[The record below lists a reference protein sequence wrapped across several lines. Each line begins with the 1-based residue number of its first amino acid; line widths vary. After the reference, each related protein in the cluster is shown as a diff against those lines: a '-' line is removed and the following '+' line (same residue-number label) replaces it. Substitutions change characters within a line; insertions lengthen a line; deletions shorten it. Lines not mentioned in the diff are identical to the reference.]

1 MQKFRIAEWFYL
13 HFYCP
18 NSSVTYDKH
27 ISQIDFSFLSQ
38 EQRKFFPKNFALYQ
52 KLETLTDRQSL
63 LLGIFVLLEM
73 LKISKLNPHLLS
85 HKLLVSFRLKDWQED
100 DTKTIKLYRQFPNA
114 WVRDRISEC
123 DVKLMILDIPPKNF
137 YKNPSNSLEGYVKIK
152 PLEFPSDFKDYLT
165 QEQIQSIQ
173 VFQTLCFADIQT
185 QKDRKEA
192 DKILEGKISLEESKI
207 WAEANLDFW
216 IDMGK
221 ISI

>member
-1 MQKFRIAEWFYL
+1 MKDFRIAEWFYL

-18 NSSVTYDKH
+18 NSSVTYDKY

-38 EQRKFFPKNFALYQ
+38 EQRKLFPKNFSLYQ

-63 LLGIFVLLEM
+63 LLGIFALLEM
-73 LKISKLNPHLLS
+73 LRVAKINPHLHS
-85 HKLLVSFRLKDWQED
+85 HKLLVSFRLKDWQET
-100 DTKTIKLYRQFPNA
+100 DTKTIKLYRQFPNT
-114 WVRDRISEC
+114 WVRDRVSEC
-123 DVKLMILDIPPKNF
+123 DVKLMILDIPPKSF

-152 PLEFPSDFKDYLT
+152 PLEFPSEFRDYLT
-165 QEQIQSIQ
+165 QEQIQTIQ

-185 QKDRKEA
+185 QKDKKDA

-216 IDMGK
+216 IDMEK
-221 ISI
+221 ISR